1 MRLISYKCSE
11 GSGLAVKRPDGSYC
25 GFTSLNG
32 QYPGSLRAL
41 LDGGT
46 EKLLAGRNVLLTAPP
61 LNLDEIEFLPPL
73 VNARKIICIGLNYLD
88 HSAESGFKPPEY
100 PAVFARFYSSLVG
113 HMAPI
118 VRPTVSNQLDYE
130 GELAAIVG

>member
-73 VNARKIICIGLNYLD
+73 VNARKIICIGLNYLE
-88 HSAESGFKPPEY
+88 HSAGSTRNRSVYVWQLALLGINTRRQQEALAVSFAACISG
-100 PAVFARFYSSLVG
+100 G
-113 HMAPI
+113 HVPI
-118 VRPTVSNQLDYE
+118 
-130 GELAAIVG
+130 